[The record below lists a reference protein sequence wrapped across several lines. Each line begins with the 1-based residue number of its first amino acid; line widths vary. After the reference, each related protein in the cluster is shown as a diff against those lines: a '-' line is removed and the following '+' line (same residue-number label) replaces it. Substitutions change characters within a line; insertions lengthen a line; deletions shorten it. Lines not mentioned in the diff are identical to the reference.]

1 MFAAI
6 DLFTKEA
13 LDVISINF
21 WSVVFSLLN
30 LVILFVLA
38 KFLFYKPV
46 KKMLADRQKTIDDSY
61 QRAEDAEKEAL
72 KSKEDYEMQIAGAKD
87 EADDIIKNAV
97 ATAKAREKD
106 IISEAKVESEQI
118 IKTARENAELEIKK
132 AQEVIKGEIVD
143 VSTKLTEK
151 LLEREINMDNNKDLV
166 DSFIDEIGEE

>member
-1 MFAAI
+1 MIFAVEI
-6 DLFTKEA
+6 KP
-13 LDVISINF
+13 LDVISVNF
-21 WSVVFSLLN
+21 WSIVFSLLN

-46 KKMLADRQKTIDDSY
+46 KKMLANRQKTIDDSY
-61 QRAEDAEKEAL
+61 QRAQDAEDAAN
-72 KSKEDYEMQIAGAKD
+72 KSKEDYESKLANAKG

-106 IISEAKVESEQI
+106 ILSEARVESEQI
-118 IKTARENAELEIKK
+118 IKTAKENAELELKK

-151 LLEREINMDNNKDLV
+151 LLEREINIESNKDIV